1 MVPPEMRTACSEP
14 LHLPAHLPALDGLR
28 GVAVLLVILYHS
40 LGEIRTASVGDLFQA
55 GWAGVD
61 LFFVLSGFLI
71 TRILLQTRERGAY
84 FRTFYVRR
92 ALRIWPL
99 YFLLLAFAFGVM
111 GRLLPAM
118 AFDSERYP
126 WTIYALYLQNL
137 WLPDFGPA
145 PLNVTWSLAI
155 EEQFYLVWPLLVF
168 FLRPGQLRVLLWA
181 CVLLSPVA
189 RYAALR
195 EGISPY
201 LVYTFPL
208 FRLDGLAL
216 GGLLAV
222 GVVDGQHTAE
232 RLERWGQRL
241 AAPALLT
248 AFGLVTVFF
257 NRGHSIHMPEA
268 LVGAGG
274 PHFRTLLVAGVYTLW
289 TAGFAS
295 LLGWVLTGRVRGL
308 DAVLQWRP
316 LRFMGEVSYGLYLFH
331 ALVFP
336 VGAYYSRPV
345 FHRLIPSSVVATTL
359 SMLFEYA
366 VLLALTVVSWRFFER
381 PLLRLKDRFATTNV
395 ADKTA
400 APPA

>member
-1 MVPPEMRTACSEP
+1 MRTVPSEP
-14 LHLPAHLPALDGLR
+14 LRLPGHLPALDGLR
-28 GVAVLLVILYHS
+28 GVAVLLVIAYHS
-40 LGEIRTASVGDLFQA
+40 LGEIQTASLGGLFQA

-99 YFLLLAFAFGVM
+99 YFLLLAFVFGVM
-111 GRLLPAM
+111 GLLLPAM

-126 WTIYALYLQNL
+126 WTLYALYVQNL
-137 WLPDFGPA
+137 WLPDFGPE

-168 FLRPGQLRVLLWA
+168 FLKPRQLRVLLWA

-189 RYAALR
+189 RYAALL
-195 EGISPY
+195 EGVSPFR
-201 LVYTFPL
+201 VYTFPL

-216 GGLLAV
+216 GGLLAL

-232 RLERWGQRL
+232 RLERWGRRL
-241 AAPALLT
+241 AVPALLT

-257 NRGHSIHMPEA
+257 NRGHSIHTPEA

-274 PHFRTLLVAGVYTLW
+274 SQLRTLLVAGVYTLW

-295 LLGWVLTGRVRGL
+295 LLGWVLTGRVRVL

-316 LRFMGEVSYGLYLFH
+316 LRFMGQVSYGLYLFH

-336 VGAYYSRPV
+336 VGAHYSRPL
-345 FHRLIPSSVVATTL
+345 FQRLIPSSVVATAL
-359 SMLFEYA
+359 ALLFEYA
-366 VLLALTVVSWRFFER
+366 VLLALTVVSWRCFER
-381 PLLRLKDRFATTNV
+381 PLLRLKDRFTTKEV
-395 ADKTA
+395 ADKVVPRA
-400 APPA
+400 A